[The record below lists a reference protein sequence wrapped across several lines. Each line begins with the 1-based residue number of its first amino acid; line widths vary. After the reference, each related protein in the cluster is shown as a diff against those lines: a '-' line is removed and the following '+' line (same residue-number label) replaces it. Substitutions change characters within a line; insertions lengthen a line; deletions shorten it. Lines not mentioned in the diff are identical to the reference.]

1 MENALQRQNWRQLA
15 SVQVGGAICLP
26 LLLVG
31 YELAKYQDPASTVWS
46 IVWGNLFLFGLA
58 LVAGFLSLKRETT
71 TVEHAFFYFGS
82 YGRVFFGITLAL
94 SMLGWFAIQAQC
106 MGTDLYQLVKQLDPH
121 FSANS
126 QEWIL
131 IFSLILACLI
141 IMGAFWGLTFLTRMA
156 DLCVPLL
163 VFTIGYAVY
172 LVDQTPLIEQMV
184 KIPANWWDGK
194 GVSLVFASSIAA
206 TIDLPSFYR
215 HASHP
220 KAVVWASIST
230 YLVAM
235 PLVQLAGVFLYHGT
249 HAATIGEALSYSA
262 AFGWKV
268 WVVLFMLIAGW
279 TTNNVNLYS
288 ALLSLRSLSKKLS
301 FSTAMGI
308 AGLIGLGLIT
318 IPLLESFASV
328 LDLMGIFVVAM
339 GGIILTAYLLES
351 SGYAANPALS
361 WLAWLA
367 GIVVGLRSWLDP
379 LSLAGSGAPVL
390 DAGLVAAFTL
400 IVSYFLQRLVQRI
413 KNQFFL
419 EERSCENA

>member
-1 MENALQRQNWRQLA
+1 MDNVLQRQNWRQLA

-71 TVEHAFFYFGS
+71 TAEHAFFYFGR
-82 YGRVFFGITLAL
+82 YGKGFFGLTLAL

-106 MGTDLYQLVKQLDPH
+106 MGTDLYQLVNQIDPH
-121 FSANS
+121 FSTSS

-131 IFSLILACLI
+131 IFSLSLAALI

-163 VFTIGYAVY
+163 VLTIGYAVY
-172 LVDQTPLIEQMV
+172 LVDQVSLIEQMFKTPV
-184 KIPANWWDGK
+184 SWWDGK

-215 HASHP
+215 HANHP
-220 KAVVWASIST
+220 KAVVWASVST

-235 PLVQLAGVFLYHGT
+235 PLVQLAGVCLYHGT

-268 WVVLFMLIAGW
+268 WVVVFMLIAGW

-288 ALLSLRSLSKKLS
+288 ASLSLRSLSKKLS
-301 FSTAMGI
+301 FNTAMGI
-308 AGLIGLGLIT
+308 AGLIGMGLIT

-339 GGIILTAYLLES
+339 GGVILTAYLLEAG
-351 SGYAANPALS
+351 GYAVNPILS
-361 WLAWLA
+361 WLAWLV
-367 GIVVGLRSWLDP
+367 GMVVGLSSWLDP
-379 LSLAGSGAPVL
+379 LSIAGSGAPVL
-390 DAGLVAAFTL
+390 DAGLVSAFIL
-400 IVSYFLQRLVQRI
+400 IISYGLQRLVQRV
-413 KNQFFL
+413 KNHLFM
-419 EERSCENA
+419 EESSCENA

>member
-1 MENALQRQNWRQLA
+1 MDNVLQRQNWRQLA

-71 TVEHAFFYFGS
+71 TAEHAFFYFGR
-82 YGRVFFGITLAL
+82 YGKGFFGLTLAL

-106 MGTDLYQLVKQLDPH
+106 MGTDLYQLVNQIDPH
-121 FSANS
+121 FSTNS

-131 IFSLILACLI
+131 IFSLSLAALI

-163 VFTIGYAVY
+163 VLTIGYAVY
-172 LVDQTPLIEQMV
+172 LVDQVSLIEQMFKTPV
-184 KIPANWWDGK
+184 SWWDGK

-215 HASHP
+215 HANHP
-220 KAVVWASIST
+220 KAVVWASVST

-235 PLVQLAGVFLYHGT
+235 PLVQLAGVCLYHGT

-262 AFGWKV
+262 AFEWKV
-268 WVVLFMLIAGW
+268 WVVIFMLIAGW

-288 ALLSLRSLSKKLS
+288 ASLSLRSLSKKLS

-308 AGLIGLGLIT
+308 AGLMGMGLIT

-339 GGIILTAYLLES
+339 GGVILTAYLLEAG
-351 SGYAANPALS
+351 GYAVNPILS
-361 WLAWLA
+361 WLAWLV
-367 GIVVGLRSWLDP
+367 GMVVGLSSWLDL
-379 LSLAGSGAPVL
+379 LSIAGSGAPVL
-390 DAGLVAAFTL
+390 DAGLVSAFIL
-400 IVSYFLQRLVQRI
+400 IISYGLQRLVQRL
-413 KNQFFL
+413 KNHLFM
-419 EERSCENA
+419 EESSCENA

>member
-1 MENALQRQNWRQLA
+1 MDNVLQRQNWRQLA

-71 TVEHAFFYFGS
+71 TAEHAFFYFGR
-82 YGRVFFGITLAL
+82 YGKGFFGLTLAL

-106 MGTDLYQLVKQLDPH
+106 MGTDLYQLVNQIDPH
-121 FSANS
+121 FSTNS

-131 IFSLILACLI
+131 IFSLSLAALI

-163 VFTIGYAVY
+163 VLTIGYAVY
-172 LVDQTPLIEQMV
+172 LVDQVSLIEQMFKTPV
-184 KIPANWWDGK
+184 NWWDGK

-215 HASHP
+215 HANHP
-220 KAVVWASIST
+220 KAVVWASVST

-235 PLVQLAGVFLYHGT
+235 PLVQLAGVCLYHGT

-262 AFGWKV
+262 AFEWKV
-268 WVVLFMLIAGW
+268 WVVVFMLIAGW

-288 ALLSLRSLSKKLS
+288 ASLSLRSLSKKLS

-308 AGLIGLGLIT
+308 AGLMGMGLIT

-339 GGIILTAYLLES
+339 GGVILTAYLLEAG
-351 SGYAANPALS
+351 GYAVNPILS
-361 WLAWLA
+361 WLAWLV
-367 GIVVGLRSWLDP
+367 GMVVGLSSWLDL
-379 LSLAGSGAPVL
+379 LSIAGSGAPVL
-390 DAGLVAAFTL
+390 DAGLISAFIL
-400 IVSYFLQRLVQRI
+400 IISYGLQRLVQRV
-413 KNQFFL
+413 KNHLFM
-419 EERSCENA
+419 EESSCENA

>member
-1 MENALQRQNWRQLA
+1 MDNVLQRQNWRQLA

-71 TVEHAFFYFGS
+71 TAEHAFFYFGR
-82 YGRVFFGITLAL
+82 YGKGFFGLTLAL

-106 MGTDLYQLVKQLDPH
+106 MGTDLYQLVNQIDPH
-121 FSANS
+121 FSTNS

-131 IFSLILACLI
+131 IFSLSLAALI

-163 VFTIGYAVY
+163 VLTIGYAVY
-172 LVDQTPLIEQMV
+172 LVDQVSLIEQMFKTPV
-184 KIPANWWDGK
+184 SWWDGK

-215 HASHP
+215 HANHP
-220 KAVVWASIST
+220 KAVVWASVST

-235 PLVQLAGVFLYHGT
+235 PLVQLAGVCLYHGT

-262 AFGWKV
+262 AFEWKV
-268 WVVLFMLIAGW
+268 WVVVFMLIAGW

-288 ALLSLRSLSKKLS
+288 ASLSLRSLSKKLS

-308 AGLIGLGLIT
+308 AGLMGMGLIT

-339 GGIILTAYLLES
+339 GGVILTAYLLEAG
-351 SGYAANPALS
+351 GYAVNPILS
-361 WLAWLA
+361 WLAWLV
-367 GIVVGLRSWLDP
+367 GMVVGLSSWLDL
-379 LSLAGSGAPVL
+379 LSIAGSGAPVL
-390 DAGLVAAFTL
+390 DAGLVSAFIL
-400 IVSYFLQRLVQRI
+400 IISYGLQRLVQRV
-413 KNQFFL
+413 KNHLFM
-419 EERSCENA
+419 EESSCENA